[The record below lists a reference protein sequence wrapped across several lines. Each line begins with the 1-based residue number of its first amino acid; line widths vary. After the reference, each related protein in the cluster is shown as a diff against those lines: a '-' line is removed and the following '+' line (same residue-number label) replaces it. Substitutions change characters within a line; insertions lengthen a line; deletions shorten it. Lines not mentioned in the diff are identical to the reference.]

1 MNLLG
6 KNVKLK
12 IEGFIDLISDVNG
25 LKFDLE
31 GDIFNLKGDNDFY
44 IAFNTNQISKLE
56 VNSNNIKIYIDLDL
70 LISINI
76 T

>member
-31 GDIFNLKGDNDFY
+31 EDICNLKGDNDFY

>member
-31 GDIFNLKGDNDFY
+31 EDIFNLKGDNDFY